1 MTFNRRRATRLTVLA
16 AATALAVSS
25 VAGTAVVAQDEM
37 ADEDILVGLVT
48 KTETNPF
55 FVMMRN
61 QAQAKADELGIG
73 FTSCAG
79 SIDTDNE
86 GQVNC
91 IDNLIAAGASGLLIT
106 PSVPDAIVPTI
117 ERAEEAG
124 MLTIALDTQTSPP
137 DAVDATLATD
147 NYQAGLFIGEWA
159 RAKMGDDAENAV
171 IAFLDLSEGLQVTTE
186 VQRNQGFM
194 EGFGIEVV
202 DNTFI
207 GDEDDLRIA
216 GFGAS
221 LGDQLQG
228 RTVMENL
235 LAANP
240 DINLVYTINEPAAA
254 GAYEAIDAAGKAD
267 DVLIVSVDGGCS
279 PGIEYV
285 ANGRIGATSMQF
297 PGRMAD
303 MGVQAVYDFVKT
315 GALPEVTEGLNFT
328 NTGVQL
334 ITDDPQEGVASED
347 STWAQAECWG

>member
-1 MTFNRRRATRLTVLA
+1 MTFDSRRSTRLTVLA
-16 AATALAVSS
+16 AATALTVSS
-25 VAGTAVVAQDEM
+25 VAGTAVVAQEEM

-61 QAQAKADELGIG
+61 KAQAKADELGIG

-117 ERAEEAG
+117 ERAKEAG
-124 MLTIALDTQTSPP
+124 MLTIALDTQTNPP

-159 RAKMGDDAENAV
+159 KAKLGDDAENAV
-171 IAFLDLSEGLQVTTE
+171 IAFLDSSEGLQVTTE

-194 EGFGIEVV
+194 EGFGIDPV

-207 GDEDDLRIA
+207 GDEDDPRIA

-221 LGDQLQG
+221 QGDQLIG

-254 GAYEAIDAAGKAD
+254 GAYEALEAAGKAD
-267 DVLIVSVDGGCS
+267 DVMIVSVDGGCS

-303 MGVQAVYDFVKT
+303 IGVQEVYEYVKT
-315 GALPEVTEGLNFT
+315 GALPEPTEGLIFT
-328 NTGVQL
+328 NTGGQL
-334 ITDDPQEGVASED
+334 ITDDPQDGVASED
-347 STWAQAECWG
+347 SPWPQGECWG

>member
-1 MTFNRRRATRLTVLA
+1 MTFDRRRATRLTVLA
-16 AATALAVSS
+16 AATALAASS
-25 VAGTAVVAQDEM
+25 VAGTTVVAQ
-37 ADEDILVGLVT
+37 DEDILVGLVT

-61 QAQAKADELGIG
+61 RAQEKADELGID
-73 FTSCAG
+73 FTACAG
-79 SIDTDNE
+79 SVDTDNE
-86 GQVNC
+86 GQVAC
-91 IDNLIAAGASGLLIT
+91 IDNLIAAGADGLLIT

-117 ERAEEAG
+117 ERAKEAG
-124 MLTIALDTQTSPP
+124 MLTIALDTQTNPP

-159 RAKMGDDAENAV
+159 KAKLGDDAENAV
-171 IAFLDLSEGLQVTTE
+171 IAFLDASEGLQVTTE

-194 EGFGIEVV
+194 EGFGIDPV

-207 GDEDDLRIA
+207 GDENDPRIA

-221 LGDQLQG
+221 QGDQALG

-254 GAYEAIDAAGKAD
+254 GAYEALEAAGKAD
-267 DVLIVSVDGGCS
+267 DVIIVSVDGGCS

-297 PGRMAD
+297 PARMAD
-303 MGVQAVYDFVKT
+303 MGVQAVYDYVT
-315 GALPEVTEGLNFT
+315 SGVLPEPTEGLDFT

-334 ITDDPQEGVASED
+334 ITDDPQEGVSSED
-347 STWAQAECWG
+347 STWALDNCWG